1 MKKYGMICFFQE
13 KFDILKPLEKI
24 FCLSIYSVIFYILCY
39 VYDDVEIYTFIFVYC
54 IGFCYWL
61 VLFQKMKGT
70 G

>member
-24 FCLSIYSVIFYILCY
+24 FCLSIYIVIFYILCY
-39 VYDDVEIYTFIFVYC
+39 AHNDIEIHIFIFVYR
-54 IGFCYWL
+54 ISFCYWL
-61 VLFQKMKGT
+61 VLFQKMKGA